1 MFGKRWFLLDD
12 DRRRVQ
18 WAREN
23 GGKGKVFFFF
33 DRKWGG
39 IISCVFHE
47 LRQQE
52 KRVLKW

>member
-1 MFGKRWFLLDD
+1 MLGKHWFLLDD

-23 GGKGKVFFFF
+23 GGKGKVFFL

-39 IISCVFHE
+39 IISFLFHK
-47 LRQQE
+47 LRHQE
-52 KRVLKW
+52 KHALKW